1 MVYGR
6 LPYTGSMVA
15 TKNDRLDLRLTAE
28 QKHEIEQAAALSG
41 RSVTDFSVAVL
52 VREAD
57 AVIQQDRELRVSQ
70 RGWEAFNESINR
82 PADTVD
88 GLARLLTRPS
98 VFVD

>member
-1 MVYGR
+1 
-6 LPYTGSMVA
+6 MVA

-57 AVIQQDRELRVSQ
+57 AV
-70 RGWEAFNESINR
+70 
-82 PADTVD
+82 
-88 GLARLLTRPS
+88 
-98 VFVD
+98 